1 MLSEEDVSSCID
13 RLIRLG
19 VLAPVLDEGDGG
31 ELIKFNVPPEGMIG
45 RIVGGEFGEPPEGV
59 ELVAWFSC
67 IMLKI
72 LLEERDTSVMKKDF
86 IAMAAVMTGFMSK
99 AAVDRLLHSEY
110 DRPVISERRAKQ
122 ERKQPRRSPG

>member
-19 VLAPVLDEGDGG
+19 VLAPVLEEGEGR
-31 ELIKFNVPPEGMIG
+31 ELIRFNVPPEGMIG

-72 LLEERDTSVMKKDF
+72 LLEERDISVSKKDF

-99 AAVDRLLHSEY
+99 AAVDRILHSGY
-110 DRPVISERRAKQ
+110 DRPVISQRRAKQ
-122 ERKQPRRSPG
+122 GKKQAPPSRG